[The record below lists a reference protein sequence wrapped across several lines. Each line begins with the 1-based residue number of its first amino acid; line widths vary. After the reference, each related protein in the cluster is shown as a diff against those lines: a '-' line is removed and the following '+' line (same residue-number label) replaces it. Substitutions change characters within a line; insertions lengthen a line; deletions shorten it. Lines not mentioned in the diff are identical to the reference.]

1 MTVNPGGLLVAEG
14 DIVCVRSQATR
25 RHNLSVASQGREVD
39 ARCLKDIQSGVSVAE
54 ASDVSMV
61 DYE

>member
-1 MTVNPGGLLVAEG
+1 M
-14 DIVCVRSQATR
+14 RSQATR